1 MAISAT
7 FAIAERDK
15 EIRSIRRTV
24 DECNVALH
32 TTGPAHP
39 NRKAVYDQRN
49 LALQRIAA
57 LERLS
62 QDELIERYT
71 RPTAEQQLAERRRQE
86 NVHGDRTLADGLQAQ
101 RQRDIEKRAAVSVAR
116 QRVIRLKLDMANAL
130 GLADSSSER
139 AELLDGYNAEIAA
152 AEAEAARLA
161 TQP

>member
-1 MAISAT
+1 
-7 FAIAERDK
+7 
-15 EIRSIRRTV
+15 
-24 DECNVALH
+24 VALQ

-71 RPTAEQQLAERRRQE
+71 PSTAEQQLAERRRQE
-86 NVHGDRTLADGLQAQ
+86 NVHCDRTLADGLQAQ

-116 QRVIRLKLDMANAL
+116 RQVIRLKMDMANAL
-130 GLADSSSER
+130 GMAESSTER
-139 AELLDGYNAEIAA
+139 AEVLDRYNAQVAA